1 MVKPELGLKR
11 VCVSCA
17 TRFYDLGRAPA
28 VCPKCGTEQPVEQ
41 PRVRRSGN
49 VVDLRKPKKAAVAGE
64 AEAEADADSET
75 EAEGDEAE
83 EGVLEDTSDLEDD
96 EDDALGTELEVGSDG
111 DEPER

>member
-1 MVKPELGLKR
+1 MAKPELGLKR

-49 VVDLRKPKKAAVAGE
+49 VVDLRKPKKAAVPE
-64 AEAEADADSET
+64 DAEADVET
-75 EAEGDEAE
+75 EVEGDEAE

-96 EDDALGTELEVGSDG
+96 EDDALGTDLEVEPEG

>member
-11 VCVSCA
+11 LCVSCA
-17 TRFYDLGRAPA
+17 ARFYDLGRAPA
-28 VCPKCGTEQPVEQ
+28 VCPKCGTEQPVAQ

-49 VVDLRKPKKAAVAGE
+49 VVELRKPKKPPVADD
-64 AEAEADADSET
+64 AEADAET
-75 EAEGDEAE
+75 ETEGDEAE

-96 EDDALGTELEVGSDG
+96 EDDALGTELEVEPEG

>member
-1 MVKPELGLKR
+1 MAKPELGLKR

-17 TRFYDLGRAPA
+17 TRFYDLGKKPA

-41 PRVRRSGN
+41 PRARRGGN
-49 VVDLRKPKKAAVAGE
+49 VVDLRKPKKPAVADE
-64 AEAEADADSET
+64 AETETEA

-83 EGVLEDTSDLEDD
+83 DGVLEDTLDDDD
-96 EDDALGTELEVGSDG
+96 EDDTLGTDLEVEPEG

>member
-1 MVKPELGLKR
+1 MAKPELGLKR

-17 TRFYDLGRAPA
+17 TRFYDLARAPA

-49 VVDLRKPKKAAVAGE
+49 VVDLRKPKKPAVAE
-64 AEAEADADSET
+64 DAEADAET
-75 EAEGDEAE
+75 EVESDEAE

-96 EDDALGTELEVGSDG
+96 EDDALGTDLEVEPEG